1 MTSIVGLFAFFG
13 SCGTQNVLTSCREV
27 ANAVSDIIR
36 FGDQNFGIPFC
47 LNQNRWCSWMFIL
60 PKYENGLFNQFNLW
74 TSFLNLQLEILETQ
88 LDFRRMC
95 SRTSIPR
102 IIITAGSCRRVL
114 GDDFLV
120 DGFDGFGI
128 LDSRDSKS
136 RVLHDLGHQLIRHAP
151 IFGCVLAHY
160 CWCAA
165 LCGHILKKTSDPTE
179 IQDCKAITI
188 IIPL

>member
-136 RVLHDLGHQLIRHAP
+136 RVLHDLGHQLMMKQCECREAKP
-151 IFGCVLAHY
+151 KFGPQNGGPQRFE
-160 CWCAA
+160 WFS
-165 LCGHILKKTSDPTE
+165 IE
-179 IQDCKAITI
+179 I
-188 IIPL
+188 